1 MAKIRLTKEF
11 RFEMAHALWNYDGLC
26 KNIHGHSYI
35 LAVTVLGEPIT
46 DASST
51 KLGMVID
58 FGDLKRIVMD
68 EIVNRLDHTLVL
80 SKEAPAQQLAQL
92 PQMTDRFE
100 LVDYQPT
107 CENMLLDFVKR
118 IQPRLS
124 NGVTLHSLKL
134 NETANSFAEWF
145 ASDNI

>member
-1 MAKIRLTKEF
+1 MFVFLDVITS
-11 RFEMAHALWNYDGLC
+11 YS
-26 KNIHGHSYI
+26 IHY
-35 LAVTVLGEPIT
+35 
-46 DASST
+46 T
-51 KLGMVID
+51 KLYD
-58 FGDLKRIVMD
+58 
-68 EIVNRLDHTLVL
+68 
-80 SKEAPAQQLAQL
+80 AQQLAQL

-145 ASDNI
+145 A